1 MIETEKKKVKEDC
14 ILTITAV
21 KLHYN
26 EKLLKEGGA
35 LDKSCDK
42 AEGARLLE
50 TMRKI
55 CNATGGEEVEYAT
68 LAYEEALQEMKIR
81 EDSMQTHT

>member
-1 MIETEKKKVKEDC
+1 M
-14 ILTITAV
+14 L
-21 KLHYN
+21 YN
-26 EKLLKEGGA
+26 KPKIIKEGDAVDGN
-35 LDKSCDK
+35 CNK

-68 LAYEEALQEMKIR
+68 LAYEEALQKMKIR
-81 EDSMQTHT
+81 EDAMQTHT